1 MPNYDENAFTDLEEA
16 RALIKKQVD
25 SFGASPIF
33 GFTKWKFFLG
43 VAKTYLSLYICGRW
57 PGHYWKWHVLQF
69 WALLPIH
76 SYRWWKMK
84 QLLYFAELCWVMN
97 ATMCTVL
104 PVWYFN
110 RNYFGPEFFDHL
122 CSTIFGFAAGPLA
135 IAAYT
140 IFHSTFFLSCGLS
153 LRKYGHRSSPAD
165 QLAPKRPTMF
175 SNLFGTLE
183 SGGSDTMRYLKYEMW
198 MYSSTALASVCT
210 YPLYRFGGERFH
222 FAQCVAVFASA
233 IWNGAGWYA
242 YNFRKLT
249 AVLDD
254 MIEQKKGP
262 ALAMAGHLLGL
273 SLMQGD
279 FVDGVVRS
287 AVSGLIGQLKR
298 EYQKETQRELQAAHE
313 GAPAQRHPPLAEPA
327 ESASAARAAAARPP
341 APALRAAAAP
351 GGAEMHGRALVIP
364 EPPPS
369 APPAI
374 VEPPGPEG
382 LEPLSLLP
390 PASQGHSRRREGSD
404 GVVRMPSG
412 PAMPGVP
419 EEAASDEEAA
429 GANRRAKKAF
439 PPVVPGDGPA
449 GTEVATQGRSLSGP
463 GRAIYDFGFQENDVP
478 QGNDMDI
485 TVILA
490 GAEDARAVDE
500 QERCDAPQV
509 AARPMVSPGYT
520 DPAASADVYAWEA
533 GASWYRTRDCVEEK
547 PAGYA
552 FAGRADARFKVAG
565 AWADAREL
573 QGALEAVP
581 GVREAHVCSPA
592 AAFVA
597 LDSLDGDPV
606 PALRRALPPGF
617 SLLLATAFP
626 RLPGSGKVD
635 SRRLR
640 DLAAHR
646 ASPAEEVA
654 EEQQRLPPR

>member
-135 IAAYT
+135 IAVPLFRNPIVPHSIDHTMALLIHLSPVVTCYSLRVWPQTEEGQLVRGAGQAARAFGFWEFFQPVLACLTAYT

-254 MIEQKKGP
+254 MIEQKKE
-262 ALAMAGHLLGL
+262 
-273 SLMQGD
+273 
-279 FVDGVVRS
+279 
-287 AVSGLIGQLKR
+287 K
-298 EYQKETQRELQAAHE
+298 T
-313 GAPAQRHPPLAEPA
+313 
-327 ESASAARAAAARPP
+327 
-341 APALRAAAAP
+341 
-351 GGAEMHGRALVIP
+351 
-364 EPPPS
+364 
-369 APPAI
+369 
-374 VEPPGPEG
+374 
-382 LEPLSLLP
+382 
-390 PASQGHSRRREGSD
+390 
-404 GVVRMPSG
+404 
-412 PAMPGVP
+412 
-419 EEAASDEEAA
+419 
-429 GANRRAKKAF
+429 KK
-439 PPVVPGDGPA
+439 
-449 GTEVATQGRSLSGP
+449 GT
-463 GRAIYDFGFQENDVP
+463 
-478 QGNDMDI
+478 
-485 TVILA
+485 
-490 GAEDARAVDE
+490 
-500 QERCDAPQV
+500 
-509 AARPMVSPGYT
+509 
-520 DPAASADVYAWEA
+520 
-533 GASWYRTRDCVEEK
+533 
-547 PAGYA
+547 
-552 FAGRADARFKVAG
+552 
-565 AWADAREL
+565 
-573 QGALEAVP
+573 
-581 GVREAHVCSPA
+581 
-592 AAFVA
+592 
-597 LDSLDGDPV
+597 
-606 PALRRALPPGF
+606 
-617 SLLLATAFP
+617 
-626 RLPGSGKVD
+626 
-635 SRRLR
+635 
-640 DLAAHR
+640 
-646 ASPAEEVA
+646 
-654 EEQQRLPPR
+654 